1 LDPASFSQKTADIS
15 PDYRANA
22 AFDSIDPCSKKNLT
36 AAGYMEDHTGFNA
49 IGNSKG
55 LFGYNKATSVDFSI
69 TVRTADGLGSGYAIR
84 DFNDVSKLSTKQ
96 ATEIAMQ
103 KAMASTSARA
113 LEPGKYTVIL
123 EPAASIDLLQNMMRS
138 MDARNADE
146 GRSFLSKKEEVFV

>member
-1 LDPASFSQKTADIS
+1 
-15 PDYRANA
+15 
-22 AFDSIDPCSKKNLT
+22 
-36 AAGYMEDHTGFNA
+36 MEDRTGFNA

-103 KAMASTSARA
+103 KQWH
-113 LEPGKYTVIL
+113 
-123 EPAASIDLLQNMMRS
+123 LLQLVLWNRV
-138 MDARNADE
+138 NIQ
-146 GRSFLSKKEEVFV
+146 